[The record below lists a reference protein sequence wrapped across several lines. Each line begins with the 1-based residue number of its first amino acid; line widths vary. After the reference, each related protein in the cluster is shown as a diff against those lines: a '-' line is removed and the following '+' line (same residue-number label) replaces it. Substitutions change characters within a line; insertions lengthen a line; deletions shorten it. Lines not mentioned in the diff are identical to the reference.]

1 MSDSD
6 AETPD
11 PDTFVEQLERTI
23 ERDTVLLR
31 RGLDLHEK
39 FCVAADAQEAKREQA
54 EKEAASRGEKRP
66 FVETEEERAWD
77 VYHDRALTGI
87 AIDNRHVLEQ
97 LGLDPRNSAL
107 YETFPEL
114 LTQACNPQTP
124 ILYDPSIRRFGLKE
138 TWGPALRTISHC
150 PWSGR
155 KLPEDLADR
164 WFDLI
169 EELMGTDDWST
180 DEAREKLSS
189 DYFNETWWIER
200 GL

>member
-1 MSDSD
+1 MSGSD
-6 AETPD
+6 AEIPD
-11 PDTFVEQLERTI
+11 PKTVDEQWGRTI

-39 FCVAADAQEAKREQA
+39 YCHAADAQEAARELA
-54 EKEAASRGEKRP
+54 EKEASERGEKLA
-66 FVETEEERAWD
+66 FAETEEEKAWD
-77 VYHDRALTGI
+77 AYHDRALTGI

-97 LGLDPRNSAL
+97 LGLDPRKSAL
-107 YETFPEL
+107 YESFPEL

-124 ILYDPSIRRFGLKE
+124 VLYDPSIRRFGLKE
-138 TWGPALRTISHC
+138 TWGPALRTISYC

-155 KLPEDLADR
+155 KLPDDLTDQ

-169 EELMGTDDWST
+169 EDLMGTDDWST
-180 DEAREKLSS
+180 DEAREKLSD
-189 DYFNETWWIER
+189 DYFNETWWVER